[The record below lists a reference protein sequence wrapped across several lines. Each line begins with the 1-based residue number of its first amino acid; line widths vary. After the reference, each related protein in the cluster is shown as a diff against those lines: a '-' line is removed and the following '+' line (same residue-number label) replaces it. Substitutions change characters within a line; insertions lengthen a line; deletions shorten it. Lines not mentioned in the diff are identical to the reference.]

1 MKYIFPIIFLSVIF
15 NSCTTSPPKSLLLQ
29 EISSNKTGV
38 SFINKLHDTPQLNIL
53 TYLYYY
59 NGAGVT
65 AADFN
70 NDGLLDLYFVGN
82 QVSNKFYL
90 NQGDFKFEDKTEE
103 SNLKGQKGWSSGV
116 SVADVNGDGWLD
128 IYICQVSNSKMFEG
142 KNQLYI
148 NQGLNELG
156 IPEFKDEAQKYG
168 IDFSSYS
175 NQAAFFDY
183 DLDGDLDLFL
193 MKNQSI
199 HPSATFGRFKHNVA
213 QAPAGDKLLRNDNG
227 HFVEVTQQA
236 GIFSSL
242 TGYGLGLAISDF
254 NKDGWPDIYVG
265 NDFFENDY
273 LYLNQKDG
281 TFKEQISEDPT
292 KLGHTTH
299 FSMGNDVADF
309 NNDGFT
315 DILSVDMLPENRM
328 TYTASGAE
336 YEYEDYNQFL
346 KNGYTPQYMQNT
358 LHVNLRNG
366 NFSEIGFKAGITA
379 TEWSWASLFADF
391 DNDGKKDIFISNGIY
406 GATNNMDFINF
417 ISNKKYQSRINK
429 GMTEE
434 DMFLIER
441 IPKVSA
447 SNYIFKNSGD
457 LSFKKM
463 NGTWLTTKENF
474 SNGAVYADL
483 DNDGDLD
490 LVVNNLNEES
500 AIYKNTTVNKN
511 YLKIRFKATKFNTQ
525 GIGANVTCYT
535 NGQLQY
541 AENFTTRGYLSSV
554 PPELHFGFNTIETI
568 DSIKVVWPNNQVQIL
583 KNIKTNQTLTL
594 NIKDA
599 NDFSSKIIEQKTTG
613 ILTNASTKLKYK
625 NFDFPSYGFQ
635 REPTLPFL
643 LSNLGPHLS
652 VADVDKN
659 GYDDV
664 LIGGNK
670 RQKIQLLLQ
679 DLNGDFSLSSQPDLG
694 KDFQKE
700 DANSLFIDVDNDGD
714 LDLIIASGGNEHLLG
729 ENLEPRLYLNDK
741 GIYTKET
748 TAFKGVF
755 LNASVIR
762 AADFDKDGFVDL
774 FIGSN
779 AKPRQ
784 FGQVPK
790 SFLLKND
797 GLNHFIDI
805 TDSVFKESQNI
816 GMVQDAVWTDINK
829 DGFDDLIIVG
839 HWMPISILLNE
850 NGKQFKLQTNNNLQ
864 QSNGL
869 WNCIVQN
876 DFDNDGDIDFVVG
889 NWGENSLLNA
899 SIQKPINLYEA
910 DFDENGKSE
919 ALITYAYKNNEILLP
934 TRDAL
939 FKQMPSLNKR
949 FKTYTEFAETN
960 FDEIFT
966 KTQLKNAQKRQVF
979 NLSSSYVENLGLGKF
994 KIHRL
999 PDMAQW
1005 STIQTLLVDDFN
1017 EDGFN
1022 DLLLAGNLYEV
1033 NTQIG
1038 RLDASHGLLVLN
1050 DSKGGF
1056 YTSIELNKSFNIK
1069 GPARSMKKIKIK
1081 DTNFYLISVNNDSLN
1096 VLKKLR

>member
-1 MKYIFPIIFLSVIF
+1 MKYSFVIIFLFIIC
-15 NSCTTSPPKSLLLQ
+15 NSCTSTPPKSLLLQ
-29 EISSNKTGV
+29 EISSSETGV
-38 SFINKLHDTPQLNIL
+38 TFINKLHDTPQLNIL

-90 NQGDFKFEDKTEE
+90 NQGDFKFEDKTEQ

-128 IYICQVSNSKMFEG
+128 IYICQVSNNKMFKG

-148 NQGLNELG
+148 NQGLNEQG
-156 IPEFKDEAQKYG
+156 VPIFKDEALKYG
-168 IDFSSYS
+168 LDFSSYS
-175 NQAAFFDY
+175 NQATFFDY
-183 DLDGDLDLFL
+183 DLDGDLDMFL
-193 MKNQSI
+193 MKNQSV

-213 QAPAGDKLLRNDNG
+213 NAPAGDKLLRNDNG

-273 LYLNQKDG
+273 LYLNQKNG
-281 TFKEQISEDPT
+281 TFKEQISKDAT

-391 DNDGKKDIFISNGIY
+391 DNDGQKDIFISNGIY

-417 ISNKKYQSRINK
+417 ISRKKYQSSINK
-429 GMTEE
+429 GMTED
-434 DMFLIER
+434 DMFLIKK

-447 SNYIFKNSGD
+447 PNYIFKNFGD

-490 LVVNNLNEES
+490 LIVNNLNEES

-511 YLKIRFKATKFNTQ
+511 YLKIRFKAKNLNTQ
-525 GIGANVTCYT
+525 GIGTKTTCYT
-535 NGQLQY
+535 NGHLQY

-568 DSIKVVWPNNQVQIL
+568 DSIKIIWPNQQVQML
-583 KNIKTNQTLTL
+583 RNIKTNQTLNL
-594 NIKDA
+594 NIKNATDG
-599 NDFSSKIIEQKTTG
+599 SSKIITQKVTG
-613 ILTNASTKLKYK
+613 LLTNVTTKLKYK

-635 REPTLPFL
+635 REPIIPFM

-652 VADVDKN
+652 IADIDNN

-670 RQKIQLLLQ
+670 KQKTKLLLQ
-679 DLNGDFSLSSQPDLG
+679 NLKGDFSLSSQPDLD
-694 KDFQKE
+694 KDFHKE
-700 DANSLFIDVDNDGD
+700 DADNLFIDVDNDGD
-714 LDLIIASGGNEHLLG
+714 LDLIIASGGNEFQLG
-729 ENLEPRLYLNDK
+729 ENLKPRLYLNDK
-741 GIYTKET
+741 GNFIKQSN
-748 TAFKGVF
+748 AFNGVT
-755 LNASVIR
+755 LNASVVK
-762 AADFDKDGFVDL
+762 AADFDKDGFIDL

-784 FGQVPK
+784 YGQVPK

-797 GLNHFIDI
+797 GHNHFIDI
-805 TDSVFKESQNI
+805 TDSIFKESQNI
-816 GMVQDAVWTDINK
+816 GMVQDALWVDINK

-850 NGKQFKLQTNNNLQ
+850 KGKHFNLQTNNNLQ

-876 DFDNDGDIDFVVG
+876 DFDKDGDIDFVVG
-889 NWGENSLLNA
+889 NWGENSLLKA
-899 SIQKPINLYEA
+899 SNQNPINLYEA
-910 DFDENGKSE
+910 DFDKNGKTE
-919 ALITYAYKNNEILLP
+919 ALITYVYKNKETLLP

-939 FKQMPSLNKR
+939 FKQIPSLKER
-949 FKTYTEFAETN
+949 FKTYTKFSKTN
-960 FDEIFT
+960 FDKIFT
-966 KTQLKNAQKRQVF
+966 RAQLKMSQKRQVF
-979 NLSSSYVENLGLGKF
+979 NLSSSYVENLGFGKF
-994 KIHRL
+994 KMHRL

-1005 STIQTLLVDDFN
+1005 SNIQTFLMDDFN
-1017 EDGFN
+1017 EDGFQ
-1022 DLLLAGNLYEV
+1022 DVLLAGNLYEV
-1033 NTQIG
+1033 NTQFS
-1038 RLDASHGLLVLN
+1038 RLDASHGVLLLN
-1050 DSKGGF
+1050 NTRDGF
-1056 YTSIELNKSFNIK
+1056 YTSIALNKSFNIK

-1081 DTNFYLISVNNDSLN
+1081 DKDFYLISINNDSLT
-1096 VLKKLR
+1096 VLSKIH